1 MTLVSIVVLNWNGKA
16 YLEQFLPALVRHSD
30 IPGAEIVIA
39 DNGSTDDSVSYME
52 KEWPE
57 IRVIIL
63 DKNYGFSGGYN
74 RSLEQLDSTYFLL
87 LNSDIE
93 VTAGWLDPLLERM
106 KKGTN
111 VAACTPKI
119 KDFHN
124 RTHFEYAGAAGGYI
138 DRYGYPFC
146 RGRIFD
152 HLEED
157 RGQYDDATEVFWGSG
172 ACLLVRADLYKQTG
186 GLDEQFFAHMEEI
199 DLCWRMKRMGYEI
212 HYVPDSTI
220 YHMGGGTLDRGNP
233 MKTFLN
239 FRNNL
244 LLLYKNL
251 PARKRERV
259 IFTRMILDGISAFR
273 FLSQGALK
281 DFWAVIRA
289 HYAYNGIKHSYRGM
303 NKQSYQQKNNVI
315 VSGIYPGSIVA
326 DFFLKGKKRFEQLN
340 QVFTQAKM
348 KQ

>member
-16 YLEQFLPALVRHSD
+16 YLEQLLPILVQHSE

-39 DNGSTDDSVSYME
+39 DNGSTDDSVKYLE
-52 KEWPE
+52 KEWPK
-57 IRVIIL
+57 IRIIVL
-63 DKNYGFSGGYN
+63 DQNYGFTGGYN
-74 RSLEQLDSTYFLL
+74 RSLEQLNSTYFLL

-93 VTAGWLDPLLERM
+93 VTAGWLDPLLECMRT
-106 KKGTN
+106 GTN

-119 KDFHN
+119 KDYYK
-124 RTHFEYAGAAGGYI
+124 RTHFEYAGAAGGFI

-157 RGQYDDATEVFWGSG
+157 LGQYDNTTEVFWGSG

-186 GLDEQFFAHMEEI
+186 GLDDQFFAHMEEI
-199 DLCWRMKRMGYEI
+199 DLCWRMKRLGYEI
-212 HYVPDSTI
+212 HYVAESTI
-220 YHMGGGTLDRGNP
+220 YHMGGGTLERGDP

-251 PARKRERV
+251 PAGKRNR
-259 IFTRMILDGISAFR
+259 IILTRMFLDGVSAFR
-273 FLSQGALK
+273 FLLQGSSK
-281 DFWAVIRA
+281 DFWAVFRA
-289 HYAYNGIKHSYRGM
+289 HMAYYGIKHSYRGM
-303 NKQSYQQKNNVI
+303 KQYSNPQKNDVI
-315 VSGIYPGSIVA
+315 VSGIYPGSIVV
-326 DFFLKGKKRFEQLN
+326 DFFLKGIRSFEQLKHN
-340 QVFTQAKM
+340 L
-348 KQ
+348 